1 MSQEELEKLNEMN
14 KEKLIK
20 FYGIDKNWPKEVPRH
35 FDYDEV
41 PLGELL
47 SRTAIKYPDSQAIF
61 FEGFRMTYLEL
72 DTLVDQFA
80 TGLSKL
86 GVKKGDVVCI
96 DLPNVPQ
103 FVIAHWAI
111 VRIGAISNPILP
123 VNRFVEIVHQVNDS
137 KAKILLILD
146 YLYEE
151 YLLRKDLSKMP
162 TLEKIILTGLAEYLP
177 NIKAKLGTALGK
189 VPRMKKWP
197 EKVGDIIFHK
207 YQDILQSGISI
218 NVPKV
223 DIDIKNDPAILIY
236 TGGTTGVPKGVMT
249 SHYNMVVNAQQT
261 DIWGTKQLTEME
273 DAKGTGGILL
283 VVPLAHS
290 YGNIGMTVAVLE
302 GWKIILLPRP
312 PEKLSKILKAMMKE
326 KATFIPGVPTLYIK
340 INQDPDSIKYKGK
353 LDSLIACISSAS
365 ALPLEVK
372 QTFEEITS
380 ALIIEGYGMSECSP
394 VLCLNPFK
402 NFRIN
407 SVGLP
412 LPDTYLKIVD
422 IEDGKTIL
430 PQCPNESCENCGP
443 DEFKYIGEICGTG
456 PQVMLGYLGRKEDT
470 EYALRK
476 DSKGIKWYYTADIGC
491 IDKDGYLRIKDRKR
505 DMIKYKGHGVFP
517 REVEDLIYMHEAV
530 NEVGV
535 IGVPDPE
542 AVQTIKAF
550 VSLKPEYQG
559 KVTEEDL
566 MEWCKDNIGP
576 LKYPRIIE
584 IVPELPKSV
593 VGKILRRELRK
604 EGE

>member
-1 MSQEELEKLNEMN
+1 MSQED
-14 KEKLIK
+14 LIK
-20 FYGIDKNWPKEVPRH
+20 FYGINKNWPKEVPRH
-35 FDYDEV
+35 VDYEEI

-47 SRTAIKYPDSQAIF
+47 SRTATNYPDSQAIY
-61 FEGFRMTYLEL
+61 FEGFRMTYIEL
-72 DTLVDQFA
+72 DMLVDQFA
-80 TGLSKL
+80 TALAKL

-96 DLPNVPQ
+96 DLPNIPQ
-103 FVIAHWAI
+103 YVIAHWAAI
-111 VRIGAISNPILP
+111 RIGAISNPILP

-137 KAKILLILD
+137 KAKLMIILD

-151 YLLRKDLSKMP
+151 HLHGKDLSKMP
-162 TLEKIILTGLAEYLP
+162 TLEKMILTGLTEYLP
-177 NIKAKLGTALGK
+177 SIKAKLGSVLRMVPMMK
-189 VPRMKKWP
+189 VWP
-197 EKVGDIIFHK
+197 ERVGNVMFYK
-207 YQDILQSGISI
+207 YQEVLQNGLPI

-223 DIDIKNDPAILIY
+223 EFDLKKDPAILIY

-261 DIWGTKQLTEME
+261 DIWATRQLPEMG
-273 DAKGTGGILL
+273 DVKGEGGMLL

-290 YGNIGMTVAVLE
+290 YGNIGMTVSVLE
-302 GWKIILLPRP
+302 GWKMILLPRP
-312 PEKLSKILKAMMKE
+312 PEKLSKILKAIMKE
-326 KATFIPGVPTLYIK
+326 KATYLPGVPTLYMK
-340 INQDPDSIKYKGK
+340 INQDPKSIKYKGK

-394 VLCLNPFK
+394 VLSLNPFK

-412 LPDTYLKIVD
+412 LPDTLIKIVD
-422 IEDGKTIL
+422 IDDGKTIL

-456 PQVMLGYLGRKEDT
+456 PQVMLGYFGRKEDT

-476 DSKGIKWYYTADIGC
+476 DSKGTTWYYTADIGC

-517 REVEDLIYMHEAV
+517 REVEDLIYMHDAV

-542 AVQTIKAF
+542 AGQTIKAF
-550 VSLKPEYQG
+550 ISLKPEYQG
-559 KVTEEDL
+559 KISEEDL
-566 MEWCKDNIGP
+566 MKWCKDNISP
-576 LKYPRIIE
+576 FKYPRLIE

-593 VGKILRRELRK
+593 IGKILRRELRK
-604 EGE
+604 EE